1 MSIWGKVQDSTSI
14 FRGCRFVSTSS
25 HGGIILTSSAM
36 AKHQS
41 LEKLRTYPE
50 IQQYDK
56 NGTFYFEEDSEAF
69 MVLYLLDDETL
80 QRLYPNSTSE
90 RIRELALISF
100 IQYNPS
106 YFTHVTGKELSVFD
120 SPRLWDEFI
129 KSNPNHYFIRTA
141 FSEISFNVPAG
152 YVYFIVEN
160 GNKERLGLLAPKDEY
175 KQLRAISNI
184 PVDVSKYQRFDH
196 DEDMPYIKPSNKVE
210 NAFLVVKERFEPNSR
225 DVLIAKAFSYE
236 TNEFKYFRMTT
247 DFSISQCRKEDS
259 KLWIAYKD
267 AEHTQLTEDFDLFVQ
282 EVDQAEYNKCNE
294 FIRFNKVA

>member
-56 NGTFYFEEDSEAF
+56 NGTFYFEEDSDAF

-80 QRLYPNSTSE
+80 QRLYPNSTPE

-120 SPRLWDEFI
+120 SPKLWEEFI
-129 KSNPNHYFIRTA
+129 QSNPEHYFIRTGYG
-141 FSEISFNVPAG
+141 ENTFNVPAG
-152 YVYFIVEN
+152 YSYFIVEN
-160 GNKERLGLLAPKDEY
+160 GKKERVGLIAPKNEY
-175 KQLRAISNI
+175 KALRQLAKL
-184 PVDVSKYQRFDH
+184 PVEVNDFQRFDH
-196 DEDMPYIKPSNKVE
+196 DEDMPYSKPKNKVE
-210 NAFLVVKERFEPNSR
+210 NAFLVVKERFEPNNR
-225 DVLIAKAFSYE
+225 DVYIAKAFNYQ

-247 DFSISQCRKEDS
+247 AFSLSQRRAEDS
-259 KLWIAYKD
+259 SVWIAYKD
-267 AEHTQLTEDFDLFVQ
+267 AEHTQLTEDFDLFIQ